1 MGYSKSGKISV
12 APQRNE
18 KKQKFRLSGE
28 NYYSTEANEKFF
40 SASQIKS
47 FHECEERTLAEIEG
61 RWERP
66 KTDSLLIGSYVDAA
80 FESKKAFN
88 AFKADHPEI
97 FKRDGTL
104 KAEYARADAM
114 ISKAKSDKVFANFMS
129 GRKQVIKTANILGHP
144 FKAKLDVLRIRGD
157 ENDRI
162 VDLKTIRDTKP
173 LYKAGE
179 GKLNFV
185 RYWQYD
191 TQMAIYQAVIEKAT
205 GKKLPTYLACI
216 TKEDPPDILLVEVDQ
231 KSIDIELEMLSYK
244 IDRYAGIKAGV
255 IQPTRC
261 ENCSYCRATRKLTG
275 PMSLDMLDLLS
286 GGDE

>member
-1 MGYSKSGKISV
+1 MGRYGTGTKRIKLT
-12 APQRNE
+12 
-18 KKQKFRLSGE
+18 KD
-28 NYYSTEANEKFF
+28 NYYTKEANKEFF

-88 AFKADHPEI
+88 SFKADHPEI

-114 ISKAKSDKVFANFMS
+114 IAKAKSDKVFANFMS

-179 GKLNFV
+179 GRLNFV

-191 TQMAIYQAVIEKAT
+191 TQMAIYQAVIEKVT
-205 GKKLPTYLACI
+205 GKKLPTFLACI
-216 TKEDPPDILLVEVDQ
+216 TKEDPPDILLVEIDQ
-231 KSIDIELEMLSYK
+231 KAIDIELEMLSYK

-261 ENCSYCRATRKLTG
+261 ENCSYCRATRKLNG
-275 PMSLDMLDLLS
+275 PIGLDMLDML
-286 GGDE
+286 GGSED

>member
-1 MGYSKSGKISV
+1 M
-12 APQRNE
+12 
-18 KKQKFRLSGE
+18 KQKLRINKS
-28 NYYSTEANEKFF
+28 NYYTLEANKAFF

-47 FHECEERTLAEIEG
+47 FNECEERTLAEIEG

-66 KTDSLLIGSYVDAA
+66 KSDALLIGSYVDAA
-80 FESKKAFN
+80 FESKKAF
-88 AFKADHPEI
+88 ASFRSEHPEI
-97 FKRDGTL
+97 FKKDGSI

-114 ISKAKSDKVFANFMS
+114 IAKAKSDKVFANFMS

-162 VDLKTIRDTKP
+162 VDLKTIRDAKP
-173 LYKAGE
+173 LYKVGE
-179 GKLNFV
+179 GRLNFV

-191 TQMAIYQAVIEKAT
+191 TQMAIYQAVIEKVT
-205 GKKLPTYLACI
+205 GKKLPTFLACI
-216 TKEDPPDILLVEVDQ
+216 TKEDPPDILLVEIDQ
-231 KSIDIELEMLSYK
+231 KAIDIELEMLSYK

-275 PMSLDMLDLLS
+275 PIGLDMLDML
-286 GGDE
+286 GGSED